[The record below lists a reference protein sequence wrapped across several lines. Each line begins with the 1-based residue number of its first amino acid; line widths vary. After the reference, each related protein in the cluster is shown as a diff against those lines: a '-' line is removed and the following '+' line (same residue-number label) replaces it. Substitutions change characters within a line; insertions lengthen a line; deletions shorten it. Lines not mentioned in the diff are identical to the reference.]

1 MKTRTLNQKQ
11 LQDLTLTAVLAALVL
26 LLSFTPLG
34 YLKIGVV
41 LEITFLTVPVAIGAM
56 VVGPKSGLFLG
67 SLFGVTSF
75 IQALMGSNVLGVIL
89 LSINPFLTGV
99 ICIVP
104 RALMGFLTGVLFKLY
119 RKWINGEKVFPMMA
133 GGATAS
139 FLNTVLFIG
148 SLIGFYLIYRNNP
161 GFVDNNID
169 IWVIIFWAISINAL
183 VELGVGLA
191 LSAGISRALVQ
202 FLPGGRKHCVDR
214 DEWYTEPETTETVS
228 EKTVDPSA
236 SVSEETFEQTEN
248 GENGEDKND

>member
-1 MKTRTLNQKQ
+1 MEKRMLNQKK

-41 LEITFLTVPVAIGAM
+41 LEITFLTIPVAIGAM

-183 VELGVGLA
+183 VELGVGLV

-202 FLPGGRKHCVDR
+202 FLPGGRTHGAER
-214 DEWYTEPETTETVS
+214 DEWYAETEETATEPAPEETTADETP
-228 EKTVDPSA
+228 D
-236 SVSEETFEQTEN
+236 
-248 GENGEDKND
+248 GGEDTNG